1 MKYKNVFINNAFV
14 TVCNADCLVNGMTS
28 AQAESVAEA
37 VKSMLTI
44 SPWCG
49 DLNITIED
57 QDTPCEEFL
66 ESLESE

>member
-14 TVCNADCLVNGMTS
+14 TICNADCLVSGM
-28 AQAESVAEA
+28 ALDQAEKVAEA
-37 VKSMLTI
+37 VKSILVI

-57 QDTPCEEFL
+57 QEMPCEEFL
-66 ESLESE
+66 ESLKSE